1 MAWEI
6 WGYYGYLGYFLAA
19 QMDHVNV
26 FAMEV
31 VRRLVQEPTTDSE
44 QPLLH
49 AAGDTDTL
57 YVAKK

>member
-1 MAWEI
+1 
-6 WGYYGYLGYFLAA
+6 
-19 QMDHVNV
+19 MDHVKV